1 MTIACGFR
9 CLDGV
14 LLCADSQITIPA
26 VSKYAEPKIGRLVGT
41 EHAIFVTF
49 AGDLDFSRMCIEILT
64 EKLYDADRAGTD
76 VIVCLRQEAQRI
88 HKEYYGLYEGGARLE
103 LWMLA
108 AIHTDKTHLYKV
120 YGPSVSKIP
129 EFEFIGCGQYLARAV
144 VSNLYSPN
152 MSLVEASLMAAYVLS
167 QAKLYVDGCGGRSEI
182 VRVFDTNAYSRM
194 EAGEIEVAEKRYEDF
209 LESNRTKLL
218 RPQANR

>member
-1 MTIACGFR
+1 
-9 CLDGV
+9 
-14 LLCADSQITIPA
+14 
-26 VSKYAEPKIGRLVGT
+26 
-41 EHAIFVTF
+41 
-49 AGDLDFSRMCIEILT
+49 
-64 EKLYDADRAGTD
+64 
-76 VIVCLRQEAQRI
+76 
-88 HKEYYGLYEGGARLE
+88 
-103 LWMLA
+103 
-108 AIHTDKTHLYKV
+108 
-120 YGPSVSKIP
+120 
-129 EFEFIGCGQYLARAV
+129 
-144 VSNLYSPN
+144 